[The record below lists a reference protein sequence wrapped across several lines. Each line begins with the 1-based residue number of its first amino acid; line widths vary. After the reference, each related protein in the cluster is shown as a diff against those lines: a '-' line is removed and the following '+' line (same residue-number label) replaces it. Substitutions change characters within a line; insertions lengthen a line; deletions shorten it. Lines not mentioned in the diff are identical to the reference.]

1 MFKERGNKMLG
12 NEI

>member
-1 MFKERGNKMLG
+1 MFKERGSKMLG